1 MVGRLNGPGWA
12 ASGRLQCLAT
22 GRRLMRCTRLQ
33 SQVREDLFDHW
44 RFQDHRDDLELAAAV
59 RAVLHIEAKHAID
72 AGDVRVIN

>member
-1 MVGRLNGPGWA
+1 
-12 ASGRLQCLAT
+12 
-22 GRRLMRCTRLQ
+22 MRCTRLQ
-33 SQVREDLFDHW
+33 SQVREDLLDHW